1 MKSYEKA
8 YRARLRELSDRIVQA
23 QEAIKILDSI
33 KWGPEIQVDF
43 FKKKC
48 KQLPKVNAEYYLKNS
63 LAFDVCEKREEFQV
77 LERDINRE
85 VGQLS
90 SIGSIMLR
98 MCREYQDVLRLL
110 SARGTPEFSPLSQEL
125 YGSADDAFYVNAPRL
140 KDLVPIVSQ
149 ALANIKDK
157 TQNELDEK
165 RYDSQQAA
173 EILNQRLSIYFKQ
186 HKSTKT
192 KLQKLKMKK
201 WVIISDGIVADA
213 AAGAETIKIRQDALF
228 SERDL
233 RILEVH
239 EGWVHMG
246 TTLNGMHQPIC
257 TFLGKGPPS
266 AIANQEGLAII
277 MELFHFV
284 SSPMRIKKLTDR
296 VTGIAMAE
304 EGADFLQVFN
314 FFLEQAHTPE
324 ESYKSSVRI
333 FRGSL
338 PTLGPF
344 TKDLVY
350 SKGFI
355 LIYNYLRLAVEQ
367 GLVDRIDLLFVGK
380 TSLEDQRLLAH
391 LFEEG
396 LLVKPY
402 HIPHQFRDLA
412 ALSCWMCYSLFFN
425 QLDLKKLAID
435 YRNILQG

>member
-1 MKSYEKA
+1 MKNYEKA
-8 YRARLRELSDRIVQA
+8 YRTRLRELSDRIVQA
-23 QEAIKILDSI
+23 QDAIKILDSI
-33 KWGPEIQVDF
+33 KWGPEIQSDF

-48 KQLPKVNAEYYLKNS
+48 KQLPKVDAEYYQKNKLS
-63 LAFDVCEKREEFQV
+63 FDIHKKREEFQA

-85 VGQLS
+85 VGQIS
-90 SIGSIMLR
+90 SIGHIMLR
-98 MCREYQDVLRLL
+98 MCREYQDVLDLL
-110 SARGTPEFSPLSQEL
+110 AARGKSEFSALSQEL

-140 KDLVPIVSQ
+140 KDLVPSVSQ
-149 ALANIKDK
+149 ALMNIKDK
-157 TQNELDEK
+157 TFNELDEK

-192 KLQKLKMKK
+192 KPQKPKMKK

-338 PTLGPF
+338 PTL
-344 TKDLVY
+344 
-350 SKGFI
+350 
-355 LIYNYLRLAVEQ
+355 AVEQ

-380 TSLEDQRLLAH
+380 TSLEDQRLLSH

-402 HIPHQFRDLA
+402 HMPHQFRDLA

>member
-8 YRARLRELSDRIVQA
+8 YRLRLRELSDRIVQA

-33 KWGPEIQVDF
+33 KWGPEIQVEF
-43 FKKKC
+43 FKEKC
-48 KQLPKVNAEYYLKNS
+48 KQLPKVTADYYQKNN
-63 LAFDVCEKREEFQV
+63 LAFDIHKKREEFQT

-85 VGQLS
+85 VGQFS

-98 MCREYQDVLRLL
+98 MCREYQDVMDLL
-110 SARGTPEFSPLSQEL
+110 MARGKPEFSALSQEL

-140 KDLVPIVSQ
+140 KDLVPVVSK
-149 ALANIKDK
+149 ALMNIKDK
-157 TQNELDEK
+157 TLNALDEK

-173 EILNQRLSIYFKQ
+173 EILNRRLSKYFRQ
-186 HKSTKT
+186 HQSPKSKP
-192 KLQKLKMKK
+192 KN
-201 WVIISDGIVADA
+201 WVIVSDGIVADA
-213 AAGAETIKIRQDALF
+213 AAGAETIKIRKDALF

-277 MELFHFV
+277 MELFLFV

-296 VTGIAMAE
+296 VTGISMAE

-367 GLVDRIDLLFVGK
+367 GLIERIDLLFVGK

-402 HIPHQFRDLA
+402 HMPRQFRDLA

-425 QLDLKKLAID
+425 QLDLSKLAID

>member
-1 MKSYEKA
+1 MKSSEKA

-23 QEAIKILDSI
+23 QDAIKILDSI
-33 KWGPEIQVDF
+33 KWGPEIQADF

-48 KQLPKVNAEYYLKNS
+48 KQLPKVDVDYYKKNS
-63 LAFDVCEKREEFQV
+63 LTFDIHEKREEFQS

-98 MCREYQDVLRLL
+98 MCREYQDVLDLL
-110 SARGTPEFSPLSQEL
+110 AARGKPEFSALSQEL

-157 TQNELDEK
+157 TLNELDEK

-173 EILNQRLSIYFKQ
+173 EILNQRLSLYFK
-186 HKSTKT
+186 HSGKAKN
-192 KLQKLKMKK
+192 
-201 WVIISDGIVADA
+201 WVKVSDGIVADA
-213 AAGAETIKIRQDALF
+213 AAGAEWIKIRKDALF

-257 TFLGKGPPS
+257 TFLSKGPPS

-304 EGADFLQVFN
+304 EGADFLQVYN
-314 FFLEQAHTPE
+314 FFLEQDHTPE

-338 PTLGPF
+338 PNLGPF

-355 LIYNYLRLAVEQ
+355 LIYNYLRLAVTQ

-396 LLVKPY
+396 LLVKPHY
-402 HIPHQFRDLA
+402 MPHQFRDLA

-425 QLDLKKLAID
+425 QLDLNKLAID

>member
-1 MKSYEKA
+1 MKSSEKA

-23 QEAIKILDSI
+23 QDKIKILDSI
-33 KWGPEIQVDF
+33 KWGPEIQLDF

-48 KQLPKVNAEYYLKNS
+48 KQLPKVDAAYYQKNS
-63 LAFDVCEKREEFQV
+63 LAFDIHEKREEFQA

-85 VGQLS
+85 VGQFS
-90 SIGSIMLR
+90 SIGHIMLR
-98 MCREYQDVLRLL
+98 MCREYQEVLDLL
-110 SARGTPEFSPLSQEL
+110 MARGKPEFSALSQEL

-149 ALANIKDK
+149 ALMNIKDK

-173 EILNQRLSIYFKQ
+173 AILNRRLSVYFKQ
-186 HKSTKT
+186 HKSRKS
-192 KLQKLKMKK
+192 KAQN
-201 WVIISDGIVADA
+201 WVIISDGIIADA
-213 AAGAETIKIRQDALF
+213 AAGAETIKIRQEALF

-314 FFLEQAHTPE
+314 FFLEQAYTPE

-350 SKGFI
+350 TKGFI

-367 GLVDRIDLLFVGK
+367 GLLDRIDLLFVGK

-402 HIPHQFRDLA
+402 HMPHQFRDLA

>member
-1 MKSYEKA
+1 MKAYEKA

-23 QEAIKILDSI
+23 QEAIKILDGI
-33 KWGPEIQVDF
+33 KWGPEIQADF

-48 KQLPKVNAEYYLKNS
+48 KQLPKVDAEYYQKNP
-63 LAFDVCEKREEFQV
+63 LAFDIQKKREEFQT
-77 LERDINRE
+77 LERDISRE
-85 VGQLS
+85 VGQFS

-98 MCREYQDVLRLL
+98 MCREYQDVLDLIM
-110 SARGTPEFSPLSQEL
+110 ARGKPEFSTLSQEL

-140 KDLVPIVSQ
+140 KDLVPVVSQ
-149 ALANIKDK
+149 ALMKIKDK

-173 EILNQRLSIYFKQ
+173 DILNQRLSVYFKA
-186 HKSTKT
+186 HKSSKP
-192 KLQKLKMKK
+192 KEKSKVKN
-201 WVIISDGIVADA
+201 WVIVSDGIIADA
-213 AAGAETIKIRQDALF
+213 AAGAEIIKIRKDALF

-296 VTGIAMAE
+296 VSGIAMAE
-304 EGADFLQVFN
+304 EGADFLQIFN
-314 FFLEQAHTPE
+314 FFLEQDYTPE

-338 PTLGPF
+338 PNLGPF

-367 GLVDRIDLLFVGK
+367 GLVERIDLLFVGK

-402 HIPHQFRDLA
+402 HMPHQFRDLA

-425 QLDLKKLAID
+425 QLDLSQLAVD